1 MNPSK
6 SGWLTDFIEY
16 RKSAFLKT
24 KAFNQSKLGKHP
36 DQSFYGIIQPTGI
49 MYGHPVNAFGI
60 ADEASW
66 SEDEG
71 IKVLMADS
79 LFNIAALYSGEK
91 IETEEDFDNHIS
103 QTLTGINSFYKGVYP
118 ELSISSKTWLGKK
131 KNDTELTEQILEKR
145 VAQIGSKK
153 NNFWQN
159 FFSRNQLFLD
169 IYIFGQW
176 SHTHPDDVLLDFFKG
191 EKEEMSFTSVKVIA
205 ASAHANSKVEEEE
218 RTLFEHFL
226 TTTTLPAEK
235 RRVAKEYFD
244 HGMGIQ
250 EIPVQDS
257 DPWIIRKF
265 LLELAILT
273 VWSDKKV
280 EDAERKFLVAFKE
293 TLGFSDEDLEESMI
307 AVEGFLLQN
316 WSQLD
321 SLQGKIDYAAV
332 SDEYMSRLIKMCSN
346 HLNKIENMV
355 AEDVTLLATI
365 KKGSSSELS
374 DADKHLIRSSFLT
387 ILQSIPHFR
396 VVMLPDEFLSYENL
410 LKVIPKETITRVLS
424 QD

>member
-6 SGWLTDFIEY
+6 SGWLTDFIDY
-16 RKSAFLKT
+16 RKSAFLET
-24 KAFNQSKLGKHP
+24 KKFNQSKQGKHP

-49 MYGHPVNAFGI
+49 MYGHPVNIFGI
-60 ADEASW
+60 DNEDNW
-66 SEDEG
+66 TDDEG

-79 LFNIAALYSGEK
+79 LLNIAALYADSK

-103 QTLTGINSFYKGVYP
+103 QTLANINNFYKGVYP

-131 KNDTELTEQILEKR
+131 KDNTELTEQVLDKR
-145 VAQIGSKK
+145 IAQIASKK

-169 IYIFGQW
+169 VYIFGQW
-176 SHTHPDDVLLDFFKG
+176 SHTHPDDILLEFFKS

-226 TTTTLPAEK
+226 TTTTLPVEK

-250 EIPVQDS
+250 EIPVQET

-280 EDAERKFLVAFKE
+280 EEAERDFLISFKE
-293 TLGFSDEDLEESMI
+293 TLGFSDDDLEESMI

-321 SLQGKIDYAAV
+321 SLQGKIDYNAV
-332 SDEYMSRLIKMCSN
+332 SDEYINRLIKMCSN
-346 HLNKIENMV
+346 HLYKIENML
-355 AEDVTLLATI
+355 ADDVNLLATI

-374 DADKHLIRSSFLT
+374 QNDKELIRTSFLA
-387 ILQSIPHFR
+387 ILQSIPNFR